1 MHTGGGEDDVSPAPP
16 RWHQV
21 TRWPLWSIPTRLLG
35 PVLVVELLALLLTLA
50 ALLVLPRLDHST
62 WGLFATLT
70 VAGVLHTELVAGV
83 ERLRRYSADTHHV
96 NLTSVWTFASALLLP
111 AALGGLMV
119 MVVYA
124 HLYLR
129 VQRPVPPPDRHPAY
143 RLVYSGATVLLAV
156 YATAGVLAATRQGE
170 VYSGLPDALEL
181 PLALLTYTVVNT
193 CLVLGVVAVASPDTR
208 VVRILFG
215 GDELTLGLATL
226 CLGALTAGALATS
239 GPFVAL
245 LAVPPI
251 LALHRTILVRKLR
264 ERADTDS
271 KTGLLNHAAWHLRG
285 THELTIAERERRPA
299 ALLIL
304 DLDHFKEI
312 NDTHG
317 HLYGDQVLAAT
328 ARVLRE
334 ELRDHDLVGRF
345 GGEEF
350 VVLLPRL
357 SGHDGR
363 EEVRQIAERLRRRIA
378 GESDPVAQVDGVPA
392 QRLPAPPPDAPETDG
407 RPSRTGITVS
417 IGGAL
422 FPDDGH
428 ALTGLLEVADSA
440 LYAAK
445 RAGRDAVRIGRHTFP
460 AEPEHA

>member
-1 MHTGGGEDDVSPAPP
+1 MAREPV
-16 RWHQV
+16 RLHQV
-21 TRWPLWSIPTRLLG
+21 TRWPIWSIPGRLLG
-35 PVLVVELLALLLTLA
+35 PVLAVELLAVC
-50 ALLVLPRLDHST
+50 LVLAGLLNPPRLDHAT
-62 WGLFATLT
+62 LVLLATLT
-70 VAGVLHTELVAGV
+70 VAGILHTEVVAGV
-83 ERLRRYSADTHHV
+83 ERIRRYTAETHHV

-111 AALGGLMV
+111 PVLGAFV
-119 MVVYA
+119 VVVVYT
-124 HLYLR
+124 HLYVR
-129 VQRPVPPPDRHPAY
+129 VLRPVPPPDRRPVY
-143 RLVYSGATVLLAV
+143 REVYSTATVILSVHA
-156 YATAGVLAATRQGE
+156 AAGVLAATRPGE
-170 VYSGLPDALEL
+170 LYGSLPGTLALL
-181 PLALLTYTVVNT
+181 LALLTYTVVNT

-215 GDELTLGLATL
+215 GDELTLELATL
-226 CLGALTAGALATS
+226 CLGALTAGALAAS

-251 LALHRTILVRKLR
+251 LALHRTILVRQLR
-264 ERADTDS
+264 ERADTDA

-285 THELTIAERERRPA
+285 THELTLAERERRPA

-328 ARVLRE
+328 AQMLRE

-357 SGHDGR
+357 SGNDGR

-378 GESDPVAQVDGVPA
+378 GGSGPVAPPDGVPA
-392 QRLPAPPPDAPETDG
+392 QRLPAPSPGAARTDG
-407 RPSRTGITVS
+407 RPSPRAGAGITVS

>member
-1 MHTGGGEDDVSPAPP
+1 MAPEP
-16 RWHQV
+16 VRLRQV
-21 TRWPLWSIPTRLLG
+21 TRWPVWSIPGRLLG
-35 PVLVVELLALLLTLA
+35 PVLAVELLALCLVVAGLLGA
-50 ALLVLPRLDHST
+50 PRLDRPT
-62 WGLFATLT
+62 LVLLATLT
-70 VAGVLHTELVAGV
+70 VAGIVHTEVVSGV
-83 ERLRRYSADTHHV
+83 ERVRRYTAETHHV

-111 AALGGLMV
+111 PALGALV
-119 MVVYA
+119 VVVVYT
-124 HLYLR
+124 HLYVR
-129 VQRPVPPPDRHPAY
+129 VLRPVPPPDRRPVY
-143 RLVYSGATVLLAV
+143 REVYNAATVILSVHA
-156 YATAGVLAATRQGE
+156 AAGVLAATRPGE
-170 VYSGLPDALEL
+170 VYGSVPGAVALL
-181 PLALLTYTVVNT
+181 LALLTYTVVNT

-208 VVRILFG
+208 VARILFG
-215 GDELTLGLATL
+215 GDELTLELATL
-226 CLGALTAGALATS
+226 CLGALTAGALAAS
-239 GPFVAL
+239 GPFVAV

-251 LALHRTILVRKLR
+251 LALHRTILVRQLR
-264 ERADTDS
+264 ERADTDA

-285 THELTIAERERRPA
+285 AHELTIAERERRPA

-304 DLDHFKEI
+304 DLDHFKDV
-312 NDTHG
+312 NDAHG

-328 ARVLRE
+328 AQMLRE

-363 EEVRQIAERLRRRIA
+363 EEVRQIAERLRRRVA
-378 GESDPVAQVDGVPA
+378 GDTAAPVAPPDGVPA
-392 QRLPAPPPDAPETDG
+392 QRLPAPADGSVGPEAPPP
-407 RPSRTGITVS
+407 PRTGITVS

-428 ALTGLLEVADSA
+428 AMTDLLEVADSA

-460 AEPEHA
+460 AESEPA

>member
-1 MHTGGGEDDVSPAPP
+1 MAPEP
-16 RWHQV
+16 VRLHQV
-21 TRWPLWSIPTRLLG
+21 TRWPIWSIPGRLLG
-35 PVLVVELLALLLTLA
+35 PVLAVELLAVC
-50 ALLVLPRLDHST
+50 LVLAGLLHPPRLDRPT
-62 WGLFATLT
+62 LVLLVTLT
-70 VAGVLHTELVAGV
+70 VAGILHTEVVAGI
-83 ERLRRYSADTHHV
+83 ERVRRYTAETHHV
-96 NLTSVWTFASALLLP
+96 NLTSVWTVASALLLP
-111 AALGGLMV
+111 PVLGAFV
-119 MVVYA
+119 VVVVYT
-124 HLYLR
+124 HLYVR
-129 VQRPVPPPDRHPAY
+129 VLRPVPPPDRRPVY
-143 RLVYSGATVLLAV
+143 REVYSTATVILSVHA
-156 YATAGVLAATRQGE
+156 AAGVLAATRPGE
-170 VYSGLPDALEL
+170 LYGSLPDVVALL
-181 PLALLTYTVVNT
+181 LALLTYTVVST

-215 GDELTLGLATL
+215 GDELTLELATL
-226 CLGALTAGALATS
+226 CLGALTAGALAAS

>member
-1 MHTGGGEDDVSPAPP
+1 M
-16 RWHQV
+16 
-21 TRWPLWSIPTRLLG
+21 
-35 PVLVVELLALLLTLA
+35 LVVELLALLLTLA
-50 ALLVLPRLDHST
+50 ALLVPPRLDHST

-215 GDELTLGLATL
+215 GDELTLELATL
-226 CLGALTAGALATS
+226 CLGALTAGALAAS

-328 ARVLRE
+328 AGCCARSCATTTSSAGSAGRSSSCCSPGCPGTTVARRSGRSPSACAGGSRVS
-334 ELRDHDLVGRF
+334 
-345 GGEEF
+345 
-350 VVLLPRL
+350 PT
-357 SGHDGR
+357 
-363 EEVRQIAERLRRRIA
+363 RRRRWT
-378 GESDPVAQVDGVPA
+378 GSPHSGCPHHP
-392 QRLPAPPPDAPETDG
+392 RTPPGPTALRPG
-407 RPSRTGITVS
+407 PGSPSRS
-417 IGGAL
+417 
-422 FPDDGH
+422 
-428 ALTGLLEVADSA
+428 
-440 LYAAK
+440 
-445 RAGRDAVRIGRHTFP
+445 AGRCSPTTATP
-460 AEPEHA
+460 

>member
-1 MHTGGGEDDVSPAPP
+1 MAPAPVP
-16 RWHQV
+16 WFRV
-21 TRWPLWSIPTRLLG
+21 TRWPLWSMPTRLLG
-35 PVLVVELLALLLTLA
+35 PVLAVELLALCLVVAGLLA
-50 ALLVLPRLDHST
+50 PPRLDRPT
-62 WGLFATLT
+62 LVLLATLA
-70 VAGVLHTELVAGV
+70 VAGVLHTEVVAGV
-83 ERLRRYSADTHHV
+83 ERIRRYTAETHHV

-111 AALGGLMV
+111 PALGALV
-119 MVVYA
+119 VAVVYT
-124 HLYLR
+124 HLYVR
-129 VQRPVPPPDRHPAY
+129 VLRPVPPPDRRPVY
-143 RLVYSGATVLLAV
+143 REVYSAATVILAV
-156 YATAGVLAATRQGE
+156 HAAAGVLAATRPGE
-170 VYSGLPDALEL
+170 LYGSVPGTVALL
-181 PLALLTYTVVNT
+181 LALLTYTVVNT
-193 CLVLGVVAVASPDTR
+193 CLVLGVVAMASPDTR

-215 GDELTLGLATL
+215 GDELTLELATL
-226 CLGALTAGALATS
+226 CLGALTAGALTAT

-251 LALHRTILVRKLR
+251 LALHRTILVRQLR
-264 ERADTDS
+264 ERADTDA

-285 THELTIAERERRPA
+285 GHALTMAERERRPA
-299 ALLIL
+299 AVLIL

-317 HLYGDQVLAAT
+317 HLVGDQVLAAT
-328 ARVLRE
+328 AQVLRE
-334 ELRDHDLVGRF
+334 ELREVDLVGRF

-363 EEVRQIAERLRRRIA
+363 DEVRQIAERLRRRVS
-378 GESDPVAQVDGVPA
+378 GEGRPVAPPDGVPA
-392 QRLPAPPPDAPETDG
+392 QRVPHSGNGVPAGAG
-407 RPSRTGITVS
+407 RAAGVGITVS

-428 ALTGLLEVADSA
+428 DLTGLLEVADSA

-460 AEPEHA
+460 AASEHA